1 MDAVFQC
8 FPLEEQLPNILLVA
22 KSSLF
27 LQQVEMVE
35 SKLKNSSLIRSPSPA
50 ALPEPGH
57 TVRHQTF
64 LLQESKTGCEGL
76 RY

>member
-35 SKLKNSSLIRSPSPA
+35 SKLKNSSFNTFPIPCSSP
-50 ALPEPGH
+50 
-57 TVRHQTF
+57 
-64 LLQESKTGCEGL
+64 
-76 RY
+76 